1 MNRWTIRLLL
11 PVMLLGLMAGLADAQ
26 AGGKKLYR
34 WVDRNGQVHYGDR
47 IPPEYAD
54 QDREV
59 LNQRGVAVGREQG
72 TLTAAEARAQ
82 EEAARAEREVRERQ
96 RRDRML
102 LSTYQSVQEIEV
114 LRDRRIELVDSQL
127 TIQEQSLANLRQRH
141 ALLEKQAHRYQPHN
155 QAAGAQPMPEGLGA
169 DLDRSRSDIATQER
183 NLAKKREERAAIL
196 ASFAADIQRFQELRA
211 VAPR

>member
-1 MNRWTIRLLL
+1 MNRWTIRILL
-11 PVMLLGLMAGLADAQ
+11 PALLLGLLAGVADAQ
-26 AGGKKLYR
+26 QGGKKLYR

-59 LNQRGVAVGREQG
+59 LNQQGVAVGHEQG
-72 TLTAAEARAQ
+72 VLTAEEAKAQ
-82 EEAARAEREVRERQ
+82 AEAARADREVRERQ

-114 LRDRRIELVDSQL
+114 LRDRRIELVDAQL

-141 ALLEKQAHRYQPHN
+141 AQLVKQAARFQPQN
-155 QAAGAQPMPEGLGA
+155 AAPEAQPMPEGLAA
-169 DLDRSRSDIATQER
+169 DIARSSSDIATQEQ
-183 NLAKKREERAAIL
+183 NLQKKREERATIL
-196 ASFAADIQRFQELRA
+196 ANFAADIQRFRELRA